1 MSKKRV
7 PSFIIVRVTPR
18 DKGYQPVPDLLNLS
32 RLNEFSLID
41 VKEVSSD
48 YSEDP
53 HAIRFPLNDSQLSL
67 LYLYKSDI
75 VGSEFYICGKRIYP
89 PTDSVS
95 KFFSYVFPRIH
106 KIYTEYLLDS
116 L

>member
-1 MSKKRV
+1 MSKEKV

-18 DKGYQPVPDLLNLS
+18 DKGYQPVPDPLDLS

-53 HAIRFPLNDSQLSL
+53 HAIKFPINGSQFGV
-67 LYLYKSDI
+67 LYLYKPDI
-75 VGSEFYICGKRIYP
+75 ICSEFYMCGKRIYP
-89 PTDSVS
+89 PTDSMS

-106 KIYTEYLLDS
+106 KIYTEYLLDN

>member
-1 MSKKRV
+1 MSKEKV

-18 DKGYQPVPDLLNLS
+18 DKGYQPVPDPLDLS

-41 VKEVSSD
+41 VREVSSD
-48 YSEDP
+48 FSEDP
-53 HAIRFPLNDSQLSL
+53 HAIRFPLNGNGAT
-67 LYLYKSDI
+67 LYFYISDI
-75 VGSEFYICGKRIYP
+75 IGSEFYMCGKRIYP